1 MLKDKNVLINDIL
14 GVKISLVISCEVLN
28 MKRETLFLKIALFLI
43 AVPAIVISIM
53 WLPWTAGIAENIGS
67 ELAFLQYLSYLFI
80 LVAVTPYLF
89 SIYQTFLILGFIDR
103 NLAFSDQSVKALK
116 KIKYSAMFLGI
127 QFMVA
132 LPFLFY
138 IAEVDDAPG
147 IAAIGLIIILA
158 SIVISV
164 FAAVLEKLLKHAMDI
179 KSENDLTI

>member
-1 MLKDKNVLINDIL
+1 
-14 GVKISLVISCEVLN
+14 
-28 MKRETLFLKIALFLI
+28 MKSETLFLKIALFLI
-43 AVPAIVISIM
+43 SISALVISIM

-67 ELAFLQYLSYLFI
+67 ELAFLQYLSYLFV

-89 SIYQTFLILGFIDR
+89 SIYQTFIILNLIDHDQ
-103 NLAFSDQSVKALK
+103 AFSDQSVKSLK
-116 KIKYSAMFLGI
+116 KIKLSAMFLGI

-147 IAAIGLIIILA
+147 LAAIGLIITLA

-164 FAAVLEKLLKHAMDI
+164 FAAVLEKLLKNAIDI